1 MSGGSVAPP
10 RSGGRRR
17 PASGQYTLGGRA
29 QGRPFDGRG
38 CCRET
43 SFSQSQGFPGEDL
56 AEKDKFVVHVKGLI
70 QSKIISLVIITG
82 VNNMSSEFFSILDL
96 VFMFLTTLGSLK
108 KKKKKDCSLLKV

>member
-1 MSGGSVAPP
+1 M
-10 RSGGRRR
+10 
-17 PASGQYTLGGRA
+17 
-29 QGRPFDGRG
+29 
-38 CCRET
+38 
-43 SFSQSQGFPGEDL
+43 

-108 KKKKKDCSLLKV
+108 KKKGLFSSEGIERGLNRQGMDTGDEPR